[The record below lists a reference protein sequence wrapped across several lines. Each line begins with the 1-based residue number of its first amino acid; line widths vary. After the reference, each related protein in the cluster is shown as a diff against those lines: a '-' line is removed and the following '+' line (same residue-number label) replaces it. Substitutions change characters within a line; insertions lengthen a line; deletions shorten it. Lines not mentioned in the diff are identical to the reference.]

1 MTNREKLLT
10 EISQLTDVQLMDLMM
25 VGYSGISPTVGNF
38 GLLACPE
45 CRSGRPECDQC
56 TADWM
61 RQECTRD
68 RLTEVGS

>member
-25 VGYSGISPTVGNF
+25 VGYSGISPTEADF

-68 RLTEVGS
+68 RLMEVGA

>member
-1 MTNREKLLT
+1 MTNREKLLM
-10 EISQLTDVQLMDLMM
+10 EIGQLSDVQLMDLMAA
-25 VGYSGISPTVGNF
+25 GYSGINLTVGDF

-45 CRSGRPECDQC
+45 CRCGRPECDQC

-68 RLTEVGS
+68 RLMEVGS